1 MKLIS
6 KNIHFK
12 NFNSTKSNYLK
23 KKITLALD
31 SLLNKR
37 NEILKSLSNDYQDKF
52 SKKTLDK
59 YKINTKREYIN
70 HLSKDSN
77 ELQLI
82 VEKKYPIIKELLTNI
97 KNEKGCHF
105 SRMTGSGSV
114 CYGLFNNQILAKKAL
129 NKLKYKYPKFWFS
142 LAKTV

>member
-6 KNIHFK
+6 KNIYFK

-52 SKKTLDK
+52 SKKISTL
-59 YKINTKREYIN
+59 R
-70 HLSKDSN
+70 
-77 ELQLI
+77 
-82 VEKKYPIIKELLTNI
+82 
-97 KNEKGCHF
+97 
-105 SRMTGSGSV
+105 
-114 CYGLFNNQILAKKAL
+114 
-129 NKLKYKYPKFWFS
+129 
-142 LAKTV
+142 